1 MTKGQIISGEF
12 GKVLMRQ
19 KSNEDI
25 DLGELLIA
33 DSNDKKILMQVYDLI
48 YGSQISQQNLELISG
63 LNLEENTDMDF
74 IDPNLRN
81 YRLALLK
88 SLITISGNEARIAKT
103 LPGFFSTVREIR
115 EDDLKFLTKPKN
127 PLFLGK
133 LRSGSKTLN
142 VDIFLDGEQA
152 LSHHILIPATTGRGK
167 SNLTSCILYNLVD
180 ADYCGILVLD
190 PHDEYYGRN
199 GLGLKDHPSKER
211 VVFYTPKNV
220 PPGALTLKINVESIK
235 PKHFNGA
242 VQWSDAQNDAIY
254 TYYKKYGK
262 DWIAAIAWEKPVDGS
277 FHEATIGVVRR
288 KIINLIGLRI
298 EGSMLVSNG
307 VFDLGAGKTTIN
319 DIVNEL
325 ENAKT
330 VIVDTS
336 NFSGSVEILIGSMIA
351 HEVLSRYKHH
361 KVTGELKGKPVIS
374 VVIEEAPRVL
384 GTDVLKQGSNI
395 FETIAREGRKFK
407 VGLIAITQLPSLI
420 PRQILANINT
430 KIILGIEMQPERQ
443 AVIESAAQDL
453 SEDNRNIASLDK
465 GEAIVTSNFARFA
478 TPIKIPLFSDIVMKK
493 EAVKKD
499 FSAVRS

>member
-12 GKVLMRQ
+12 GKILMRQ
-19 KSNEDI
+19 KSEQDI
-25 DLGELLIA
+25 ELGELLIA

-81 YRLALLK
+81 YKLALLK
-88 SLITISGNEARIAKT
+88 SLIAIDGEGARIAKT
-103 LPGFFSTVREIR
+103 LPGFFSTVREIKKA
-115 EDDLKFLTKPKN
+115 DLSFLTKPKY

-133 LRSGSKTLN
+133 LRSGSKTLD
-142 VDIFLDGEQA
+142 VDIFLDGRQA

-180 ADYCGILVLD
+180 ADFCGILVLD

-199 GLGLKDHPSKER
+199 GLGLKDHPSKDK

-235 PKHFNGA
+235 PMHFNGA
-242 VQWSDAQNDAIY
+242 VSWSDPQQDALY
-254 TYYKKYGK
+254 SFYKKYSK
-262 DWIAAIAWEKPVDGS
+262 EWISAIAWEKPVDGS
-277 FHEATIGVVRR
+277 FHEATLGVVRR
-288 KIINLIGLRI
+288 KIMNLLGLRI
-298 EGSMLVSNG
+298 DGSMLVSHG
-307 VFDLGAGKTTIN
+307 IFDLGAGKTTIK

-325 ENAKT
+325 EKAKT

-336 NFSGSVEILIGSMIA
+336 NFSGSVEILIGSMLT
-351 HEVLSRYKHH
+351 HEILSRYKYH
-361 KVTGELKGKPVIS
+361 KIKGELDNKPVIS
-374 VVIEEAPRVL
+374 IVIEEAPRVL
-384 GTDVLKQGSNI
+384 GKDVLKEGTNI
-395 FETIAREGRKFK
+395 FETVAREGRKFK

-443 AVIESAAQDL
+443 AIIESAAQDL
-453 SEDNRNIASLDK
+453 SEDNRNIASLDR

-478 TPIKIPLFSDIVMKK
+478 TPIKIPLFSDIVQKK
-493 EAVKKD
+493 EEVNKD
-499 FSAVRS
+499 FSGIKS